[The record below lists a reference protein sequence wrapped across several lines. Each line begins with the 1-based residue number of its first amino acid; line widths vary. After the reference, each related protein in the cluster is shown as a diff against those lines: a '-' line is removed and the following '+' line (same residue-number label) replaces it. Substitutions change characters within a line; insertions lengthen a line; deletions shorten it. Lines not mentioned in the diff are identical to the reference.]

1 MSEEFKRKLTAI
13 LSADVVG
20 YSRLMFDNEEETVRT
35 LKSYRKVIESLIVK
49 FSGRLVDNPGDN
61 LLAEFA
67 SVVEALRCAWDIQQ
81 EIKSRNVKLAE
92 NRKMTFRIGVNL
104 GDVIEEDGRI
114 YGDGVNVSARLES
127 LADAGGICIS
137 ANVYNHVKNKLPFK
151 YEDQGVQS
159 VKNIDEPIQVY
170 RVVMESRAA
179 SQKAST
185 IDEDF
190 RIEGFGGAPAIA
202 VLPFDNLSKDSD
214 QEYFADGIAE
224 DLITRLS
231 SWRSFPVI
239 ARNSSFTYKGRA
251 VNVKQVSQEL
261 GVRYLVE
268 GSVRKSGEQLRI
280 SAQLI
285 DAKTGAHIWADR
297 YDRKLADIF
306 AIQDEIT
313 IAIAAAMGAKL
324 NIVEGQ
330 RLANFQ
336 SKDLNAYDMWMRGIW
351 INIHQAYIDGK
362 WNEKIPESRSLLEKA
377 IKIDQNFA
385 RAYVGLAFTYVF
397 EWWASEVSEK
407 SFEILNKAE
416 QFARKSV
423 ILDPQL
429 ADAHL
434 VMGHVHMLRKERS
447 EMLSS
452 LYRAIEID
460 PCLSDAH
467 RQLGFSLAESNQPEE
482 AISVIDKGIQLS
494 PCDPLLFD
502 FYRAKSHAYFAAGK
516 YETAIQWAKRSI
528 QQGGNNYLNFII
540 LAASQS
546 HNGQIEDAGIAIK
559 KAEDSAPM
567 KLTLTQIQ
575 RSLHFIETDFLERLI
590 NGLRKVGLPE

>member
-20 YSRLMFDNEEETVRT
+20 YSRLMSDNEEETVRT

-67 SVVEALRCAWDIQQ
+67 SVVDALRCAWDIQQ
-81 EIKSRNVKLAE
+81 EIKSRNVELAE

-127 LADAGGICIS
+127 LCDAGGICIS

-231 SWRSFPVI
+231 SWRTFPVI

-251 VNVKQVSQEL
+251 VNVKQVSKEL

-268 GSVRKSGEQLRI
+268 GSIRKSGDQLRV

-297 YDRKLADIF
+297 YDRKLTEIF

-313 IAIAAAMGAKL
+313 TAIAAAMDTSLDVAERK
-324 NIVEGQ
+324 
-330 RLANFQ
+330 RLAGPQSQNFT
-336 SKDLNAYDMWMRGIW
+336 AYDLLIR
-351 INIHQAYIDGK
+351 GK
-362 WNEKIPESRSLLEKA
+362 WLQLSSPGFEVMNESRAFFEK
-377 IKIDQNFA
+377 
-385 RAYVGLAFTYVF
+385 
-397 EWWASEVSEK
+397 
-407 SFEILNKAE
+407 
-416 QFARKSV
+416 
-423 ILDPQL
+423 
-429 ADAHL
+429 
-434 VMGHVHMLRKERS
+434 
-447 EMLSS
+447 
-452 LYRAIEID
+452 AIEID
-460 PCLSDAH
+460 PEYSIAFSEIAETYIYECFKPGIDRNILLSKAEEAAQKSILLDPQLPDAHLVLAHVYQIRGERDQSIMAARRAIELNPSFSDAY
-467 RQLGFSLAESNQPEE
+467 RYLGLFLVEAGQPDE
-482 AISVIDKGIQLS
+482 AIMFIEKGIQLS
-494 PCDPLLFD
+494 PNDQYLNE
-502 FYRAKSHAYFAAGK
+502 FYRGISRAHFASQR
-516 YETAIQWAKRSI
+516 YEKAVYWAKRSI
-528 QQGGNNYLNFII
+528 QRGANFFGWLD
-540 LAASQS
+540 LAASQAYM
-546 HNGQIEDAGIAIK
+546 DLIK
-559 KAEDSAPM
+559 EAKISLQEAVNMWPG
-567 KLTLTQIQ
+567 TLT
-575 RSLHFIETDFLERLI
+575 ETELRQLVSYVDKDFNNLWFK
-590 NGLRKVGLPE
+590 GLRKAGLSD